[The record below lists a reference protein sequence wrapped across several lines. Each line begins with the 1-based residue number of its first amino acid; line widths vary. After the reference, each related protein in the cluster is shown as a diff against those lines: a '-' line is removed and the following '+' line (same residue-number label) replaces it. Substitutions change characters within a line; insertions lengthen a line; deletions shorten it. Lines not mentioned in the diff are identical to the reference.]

1 MNDNNETNIWKSL
14 LKTNKLFQLFANW
27 ILMIARYVEE
37 KSIMDNI
44 LNNDLNYDDILINE
58 ASKPILVFDSKF
70 KKVKRPKERKKT
82 YREQMRKTELIY
94 ISLLKFKGLIRYINY
109 QGLCHEDIRKIS
121 YYIKHYF
128 CKKGQYIF
136 RQFDKPDALYGV
148 IKGKVVIREV
158 TWTDLFKKFH
168 IDTLTGANEDEYKC
182 QDNIPINNFM
192 SDCEE
197 EYEIEEIE
205 EKEEKEKKEK

>member
-58 ASKPILVFDSKF
+58 ASKPILVFDSKL

-82 YREQMRKTELIY
+82 FREQMRKTELI
-94 ISLLKFKGLIRYINY
+94 
-109 QGLCHEDIRKIS
+109 
-121 YYIKHYF
+121 
-128 CKKGQYIF
+128 
-136 RQFDKPDALYGV
+136 
-148 IKGKVVIREV
+148 
-158 TWTDLFKKFH
+158 
-168 IDTLTGANEDEYKC
+168 
-182 QDNIPINNFM
+182 
-192 SDCEE
+192 
-197 EYEIEEIE
+197 
-205 EKEEKEKKEK
+205 